1 MRRQTIR
8 PKTAR
13 LARAELTNIGFASA
27 MLEFDAATTRL
38 LDSVYQGADVTRR
51 RRGSFDALRPAP
63 GDTIADVGCGNGL
76 LTAELARAVGPTGR
90 VLGID
95 PSEAMRSS
103 AKNRCHEYDWVQI
116 MEGEAGQLP
125 VEDASLDKAVS
136 VQVYEYLGDIAA
148 AVAEAHRC
156 LRTAGLLV
164 VGDIHFDSLVWYSED
179 PARMDRMIKAW
190 DEHFVGRDV
199 PARLPPILRDAG
211 YTVES
216 ITPVTICDNELR
228 PDGLANMMITL
239 MKRFAESNK
248 LVPDQEAREWAD
260 EQRSLAARGRFFFS
274 LTHFVIS
281 GRKS

>member
-1 MRRQTIR
+1 
-8 PKTAR
+8 
-13 LARAELTNIGFASA
+13 

-136 VQVYEYLGDIAA
+136 VQVYEYLNDIAA
-148 AVAEAHRC
+148 AVAEAHDPCGKR
-156 LRTAGLLV
+156 
-164 VGDIHFDSLVWYSED
+164 SLGADGVFH
-179 PARMDRMIKAW
+179 RQ
-190 DEHFVGRDV
+190 
-199 PARLPPILRDAG
+199 
-211 YTVES
+211 
-216 ITPVTICDNELR
+216 R
-228 PDGLANMMITL
+228 PDRHRVQSSPR
-239 MKRFAESNK
+239 RFR
-248 LVPDQEAREWAD
+248 REP
-260 EQRSLAARGRFFFS
+260 G
-274 LTHFVIS
+274 
-281 GRKS
+281 